1 MNRTI
6 LQMINHVIINKT
18 KALLPQTYVTLAN
31 NKTKALLPQTYVTLA
46 DFGYYVKGLWFY
58 CSQKL

>member
-46 DFGYYVKGLWFY
+46 DFGYYV
-58 CSQKL
+58 